1 MSGTLAAVLLMGAT
15 LVPEGDADLA
25 AVRRAVAAQTAQTAP
40 EATAKAAA
48 PTAPKADKAPRWLKV
63 RIVEKASKRAKVSV
77 NLPLALV
84 RALGDDCPID
94 WCHGRSAKNGECR
107 PLRLSEVL
115 EALESGQDIV
125 EIDDD
130 NATVRVWVE

>member
-15 LVPEGDADLA
+15 LVPEGDEDLA
-25 AVRRAVAAQTAQTAP
+25 VVRRAVAVKTAQAAP
-40 EATAKAAA
+40 EAASKAA
-48 PTAPKADKAPRWLKV
+48 PPPAPKADKSPRWLKV
-63 RIVEKASKRAKVSV
+63 RIMEKASKRAKVSV

-94 WCHGRSAKNGECR
+94 WCRGRSAKSGECH
-107 PLRLSEVL
+107 PVRLSEVL

-130 NATVRVWVE
+130 NATVRIWVE